1 MIMTG
6 AGRISIALLHLNNE
20 CVGAETPPAFE
31 LLREKILN
39 FTAVVIWAI
48 HLTPLF

>member
-1 MIMTG
+1 MAGTG
-6 AGRISIALLHLNNE
+6 GISIALLHLNNE
-20 CVGAETPPAFE
+20 CVGGETSPAFE
-31 LLREKILN
+31 LLREKIFLN